1 MKDADPGIAGK
12 FANAVTTLSEITEIR
27 SVVSGSVWRWTS
39 HDRDLTVGGNVYI
52 AAPGV
57 ERSAILTRADLSVPS
72 VELRALEH
80 AIEAEIIDRGWVDN
94 ANITISVVD
103 SDTPSGGTMVI
114 FSGTLGQVQRTREG
128 YEVEGRGQSQRLSQQ
143 IGEFY
148 SRECRADLGDARC
161 KVDLSAYTY
170 TGYVGTLDGDRGF
183 EPFVTEHQGTTYPT
197 GTAFSEPEGWF
208 DQGVLTW
215 ASGENVGLSMEVHSY
230 TQAPNPRRMNLYLPP
245 PSPITIGD
253 AFTVYAGCN
262 KLITTCRDKFGN
274 VVNFRGEPYVP
285 GAQPFSEHGIR
296 VAALTA
302 IDIRNDLADPESDAL
317 RGPRDA
323 YHSELSSQVGAP
335 IPVAFGDISVQGNI
349 IWASIGTKSVDP
361 GLVDRALYTSR
372 G

>member
-39 HDRDLTVGGNVYI
+39 HDRDLTVGGNVYTS
-52 AAPGV
+52 APGV

-103 SDTPSGGTMVI
+103 SEAPSGGTMVI

-128 YEVEGRGQSQRLSQQ
+128 YEVEGRGQAQRLSQQ

-161 KVDLSAYTY
+161 RVDLSAYTR
-170 TGYVGTLDGDRGF
+170 TGRVSALDTDRGF
-183 EPFVTEHQGTTYPT
+183 TPAFDGTGDP
-197 GTAFSEPEGWF
+197 PEGYF

-215 ASGENVGLSMEVHSY
+215 TSGENVGRSMEVLSF
-230 TQAPNPRRMNLYLPP
+230 TQAPDPVRLNLYLPP
-245 PSPITIGD
+245 PAPISVGD
-253 AFTVYAGCN
+253 TFSVYAGCN
-262 KLITTCRDKFGN
+262 KLITTCRDRFDN